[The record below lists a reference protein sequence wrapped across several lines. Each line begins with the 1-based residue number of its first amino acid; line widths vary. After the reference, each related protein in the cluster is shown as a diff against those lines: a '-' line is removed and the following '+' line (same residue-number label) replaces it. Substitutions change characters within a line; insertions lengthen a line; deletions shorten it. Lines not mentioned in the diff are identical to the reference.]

1 MRNISKL
8 GGSVL
13 ALAAVAVFA
22 ALSMSIDWSS
32 FTDALTGVI
41 PDVVALAAGV
51 VAATLSIALITKG
64 VRYVTHLAT
73 SFMR

>member
-1 MRNISKL
+1 MRKF
-8 GGSVL
+8 L
-13 ALAAVAVFA
+13 APTAALFVLAAVG
-22 ALSMSIDWSS
+22 ALTMSIDWSS